1 VLRVFRTRT
10 ETISRLPYFDV
21 GERRVVRQMDGDT
34 DGKAPKPVDEDCYSP
49 PSGANYFSAHFG
61 NDCSGTVVKPGVKI
75 RELRIRDVA

>member
-1 VLRVFRTRT
+1 
-10 ETISRLPYFDV
+10 
-21 GERRVVRQMDGDT
+21 MDGDT